1 MWLSKAHAQ
10 IYWIKFSWS
19 GVYVARGDA
28 DAQAGPG
35 TTAKQPMYD
44 FIQLDSL
51 VIWLGQS
58 LIAVMGTRSLTAWHT
73 TNMEHSA
80 SCTESLFP

>member
-1 MWLSKAHAQ
+1 M
-10 IYWIKFSWS
+10 
-19 GVYVARGDA
+19 VRGDA

-51 VIWLGQS
+51 AIWLGQS
-58 LIAVMGTRSLTAWHT
+58 LIAVMGTRSLTA
-73 TNMEHSA
+73 
-80 SCTESLFP
+80 